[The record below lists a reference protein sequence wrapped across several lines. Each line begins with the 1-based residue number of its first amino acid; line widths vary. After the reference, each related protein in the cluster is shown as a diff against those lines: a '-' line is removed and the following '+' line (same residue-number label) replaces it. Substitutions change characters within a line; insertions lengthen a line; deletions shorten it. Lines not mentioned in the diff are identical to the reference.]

1 MSTNSHHFF
10 YNKSSGNRH
19 ALLFG
24 FVSVFLIAIGFSIVN
39 PVVPFLVRPYVLD
52 TKQQAFFVTLL
63 TSVYAGCMFLSA
75 PVLGAIS
82 DRYGRRPILLI
93 SLFGSALGFFIF
105 GLGGRLWILFLGR
118 IIEGISG
125 GSIGMIFA
133 YFADITPVNQRTKCF
148 GWASAIAG
156 IGSVMGPTIGG
167 ILSSLFSYQA
177 PFYFGAILT
186 LTNVGYGLIF
196 MPESLKKENR
206 LLSLT
211 FKKINP
217 FLQLVEIFSLQVVGR
232 LLFSGL
238 LLWIPSGAMQAILAQ
253 FIGDVFHSRT
263 LIIGFVFSIMGLQDI
278 ISQALFMPQLVKKFR
293 DQQIVYMGIFA
304 EMVGYVCIGLSAS
317 LVSFSLFILG
327 MFLFGFGDSVFSPA
341 FNGLLSKSAQSNK
354 QGSVQGGSQAV
365 QSLARVIGP
374 IAGGQAYL
382 LVSQSAPAYWG
393 VVFLLVAMLVL
404 LKKKEDGGK
413 MYKPD
418 K

>member
-1 MSTNSHHFF
+1 MSTNNHHSF
-10 YNKSSGNRH
+10 YDKSFGNRH
-19 ALLFG
+19 ALIFG

-39 PVVPFLVRPYVLD
+39 PVVPFLVKPYVLD

-82 DRYGRRPILLI
+82 DRYGRRPILLT
-93 SLFGSALGFFIF
+93 SLLGSAIGLFIF
-105 GLGGRLWILFLGR
+105 GLGGKLWVLFLGR

-133 YFADITPVNQRTKCF
+133 YFADITPSNQRTKYF

-167 ILSSLFSYQA
+167 ILSSLFSNQV

-186 LTNVGYGLIF
+186 LVNVGYGAFF
-196 MPESLKKENR
+196 MPESLKEENR

-211 FKKINP
+211 LKKFNP
-217 FLQLVEIFSLQVVGR
+217 FLQLAQVFSLKMVGR

-238 LLWIPSGAMQAILAQ
+238 LLWIPNGAMQAILAQ
-253 FIGDVFHSRT
+253 FIVDIFHSRA
-263 LIIGFVFSIMGLQDI
+263 LIIGFIFSIMGLQDI
-278 ISQALFMPQLVKKFR
+278 ISQAFFMPQLLKKFHDR
-293 DQQIVYMGIFA
+293 QIVYIGIFA
-304 EMVGYVCIGLSAS
+304 EIVGYVCIGLSAS
-317 LVSFSLFILG
+317 FVSFPLFILG
-327 MFLFGFGDSVFSPA
+327 MFFFGFGDSVLSPA
-341 FNGLLSKSAQSNK
+341 FNGLLSKSAQSNE

-365 QSLARVIGP
+365 QSLARIIGP

-382 LVSQSAPAYWG
+382 VVSQAAPAYFG
-393 VVFLLVAMLVL
+393 VVFLLAAMFVL
-404 LKKKEDGGK
+404 LKKK
-413 MYKPD
+413 
-418 K
+418 